1 MASKRWM
8 SYPRRTPE
16 MWDGYGKQAVD
27 VIPKTDTRDV
37 EIRRHV
43 KVKRANW
50 DNMISHPKFLQK
62 GDLVVHMRG
71 DGVKETATVV
81 ENDPFRGVTFA
92 QSIKG
97 YKYQQHMQEHEATVT
112 LRCTYCSYE
121 TEGRSEMTRH
131 FGRMHNS
138 RKQEA
143 KYINYTAAT
152 TGHLRKREGERR
164 RHKWEEEKKTE
175 RESKE
180 RKEDKDD
187 RKERKRGGEDRKE
200 KKKEE
205 VEEKDRKRET
215 DYSEQPRDR
224 IRDAHEMAREKLELA
239 AEKQAISY
247 DRNTFPR
254 RFAEGDW
261 MPYLY
266 CHICKKS
273 IKGYKYQQHMQ
284 EHEATMTL
292 RCTYCS
298 YETEGRSEMT
308 RHFGR
313 MHNSRKQEA
322 KYINYTAATA
332 GHLRKREGERRRD
345 KWEEEKKTERESK
358 ERKEDK
364 DERKERKREGE
375 DRKEKK
381 KEEVQEKDRKKERNG
396 LFRVTSR

>member
-1 MASKRWM
+1 MAREKL
-8 SYPRRTPE
+8 E
-16 MWDGYGKQAVD
+16 LAAEKQALSYD
-27 VIPKTDTRDV
+27 HLPYLYCHICK
-37 EIRRHV
+37 
-43 KVKRANW
+43 K
-50 DNMISHPKFLQK
+50 SF
-62 GDLVVHMRG
+62 
-71 DGVKETATVV
+71 
-81 ENDPFRGVTFA
+81 
-92 QSIKG
+92 KG
-97 YKYQQHMQEHEATVT
+97 YKYQQHMQEHEATMT

-164 RHKWEEEKKTE
+164 RDKWEEEKKTE

-187 RKERKRGGEDRKE
+187 RKERKREGEDRKE
-200 KKKEE
+200 KKK
-205 VEEKDRKRET
+205 D
-215 DYSEQPRDR
+215 
-224 IRDAHEMAREKLELA
+224 EM
-239 AEKQAISY
+239 SH
-247 DRNTFPR
+247 
-254 RFAEGDW
+254 
-261 MPYLY
+261 LY

-322 KYINYTAATA
+322 KYINYTAATT
-332 GHLRKREGERRRD
+332 GHLRKHEGERRRH

-364 DERKERKREGE
+364 DDRKERKR
-375 DRKEKK
+375 
-381 KEEVQEKDRKKERNG
+381 
-396 LFRVTSR
+396 

>member
-1 MASKRWM
+1 M
-8 SYPRRTPE
+8 
-16 MWDGYGKQAVD
+16 
-27 VIPKTDTRDV
+27 
-37 EIRRHV
+37 
-43 KVKRANW
+43 
-50 DNMISHPKFLQK
+50 
-62 GDLVVHMRG
+62 
-71 DGVKETATVV
+71 
-81 ENDPFRGVTFA
+81 
-92 QSIKG
+92 
-97 YKYQQHMQEHEATVT
+97 
-112 LRCTYCSYE
+112 
-121 TEGRSEMTRH
+121 
-131 FGRMHNS
+131 
-138 RKQEA
+138 
-143 KYINYTAAT
+143 

-164 RHKWEEEKKTE
+164 RDKWEEEKKTE

-187 RKERKRGGEDRKE
+187 RKERKREGEDRKE

-205 VEEKDRKRET
+205 M
-215 DYSEQPRDR
+215 S
-224 IRDAHEMAREKLELA
+224 H
-239 AEKQAISY
+239 
-247 DRNTFPR
+247 
-254 RFAEGDW
+254 
-261 MPYLY
+261 LY

-322 KYINYTAATA
+322 KYINYTAATT

-364 DERKERKREGE
+364 DDRKEKKRGEGQEKREKRIIPSNFEIELEMHMKWLERNLNLPYLYCHICKKSFKGYKYQQHMQEHKATMTLRCTYCSYETEGRSEMTRHFGRMHNSRKQEAKYINYTAATTGHLRKREGERRDKWEEEKKTERESKERKEDKDDRRERKSEGE

-381 KEEVQEKDRKKERNG
+381 KEEVEEKDRKKERNG
-396 LFRVTSR
+396 LFRATSR